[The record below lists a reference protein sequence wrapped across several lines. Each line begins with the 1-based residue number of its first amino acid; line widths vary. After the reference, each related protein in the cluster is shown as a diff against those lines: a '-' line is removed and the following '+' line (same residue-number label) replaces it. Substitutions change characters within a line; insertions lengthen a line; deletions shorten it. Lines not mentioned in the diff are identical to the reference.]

1 LKIHEYQSKELLAKY
16 AVAVP
21 KGTVASSVEKAA
33 SAYRKILKKGR
44 CTVKA
49 QVHVG
54 DKGKAGGI
62 KVVSGLPR
70 LKKVAKDI
78 LKKRLVTAQT
88 GPYGLLVRKI
98 LIEETI
104 PTVSEFYLAITYD
117 ISLGTPVLL
126 ACRKRG
132 GVEIGDIAKINPKM
146 IIREDINPFTG
157 ILPYQ
162 SRRIAYKLGLKAE
175 AIEEAAGQISNLV
188 KAFLELDLS
197 LVEINSWGLTRDKRM
212 IVIDCKMEMDK
223 DGVFRH
229 PELKKLQEASEEDR
243 LEAKAGDLG
252 LDYIALSG
260 NIGCMVNGTGLAL
273 ATMDL
278 IKLHGGEPAN
288 FLNIGG
294 GATVEQVKEG
304 FKVLLANRKVKAILV
319 NIFGGIMKCDT
330 IAQGIIEVAKKIR
343 IKVPVVVRLEGTNFE
358 KGRNLISKAKFNL
371 IAASDM
377 EDAAKKA
384 VEAATTRK
392 TRSIKKTKVSK
403 KRR

>member
-1 LKIHEYQSKELLAKY
+1 MKIHEYQAKELLAKY

-21 KGTVASSVEKAA
+21 KGAVASSVEKTA
-33 SAYRKILKKGR
+33 SVYRRILKKGR

-49 QVHVG
+49 QVYLG

-70 LKKVAKDI
+70 LKKVTKDI

-88 GPYGLLVRKI
+88 GPHGLLIRKV

-117 ISLGTPVLL
+117 ISLGAPVLL

-132 GVEIGDIAKINPKM
+132 AEIENIEKINPKM

-175 AIEEAAGQISNLV
+175 AIEEATAQISNLV

-197 LVEINSWGLTRDKRM
+197 LVEINPWGLTRDKRM
-212 IVIDCKMEMDK
+212 VVIDCKMEMDEN
-223 DGVFRH
+223 GIFRH
-229 PELKKLQEASEEDR
+229 PELKKLQGASGEDR

-304 FKVLLANRKVKAILV
+304 FKVLLTNRRVKAILV

-330 IAQGIIEVAKKIR
+330 IAQGIIEVAKKIK
-343 IKVPVVVRLEGTNFE
+343 IKVPVIIRLEGTNFE

-371 IAASDM
+371 IPASDM

-384 VEAATTRK
+384 VEAATARK
-392 TRSIKKTKVSK
+392 TKTIKKTKAGK